1 MSVKLSNLYSLLRNM
16 KIVSFLLPFVFL
28 LACVYAL
35 LSVPPFIANTQ
46 NRVFDQYN
54 RWQPRQPLND
64 AVVFVDIDEA
74 SLKKYG
80 QFPWPRNLF
89 GDLVLSMTEAGAA
102 AIALDVLF
110 PEPDRTAPQSIIR
123 EWTDLQKNPD
133 ASEWQQLQ
141 EKLTDI
147 IDDPDRYFARILA
160 NTPSII
166 SIMLHPEGAALPAPK
181 TGFALRSNGDP
192 ITGAPV
198 TSPYQALQGE
208 NKAIV
213 NIAPIQN
220 AALAQGAI
228 NARIDADGIIRRT
241 ALLLK
246 GGEALIYPSLGLE
259 ALRVAQGAGGFA
271 LKASTIQGEE
281 AYASGLGLSRLK
293 VGQFVVPIEADGS
306 MRLYYAAP
314 DAVTKISAS
323 DILAPNF
330 ERDRLT
336 GRIAFIGTSAAGLKD
351 LRATPLDPAM
361 AGVLVHAQAAQQII
375 DGVFLR
381 RPVWLQTTEPLI
393 ALLAGLLLIVL
404 TLRYGVPLASIMLAV
419 ILAGLAYSSWWAFE
433 THLHLLDPVL
443 PGFAIT
449 SSFLLAGFIN
459 YLQTE
464 RERREV
470 RQAFGQY
477 LSPELVEE
485 IAQNPQNLQ
494 LGGAEKPVTVMFAD
508 IRGFTHISE
517 QLKNHPHELT
527 RVINLFLTDL
537 SQAIQDAGGT
547 IDKYIGDCIMAFWNA
562 PSEIETHAQAACM
575 AALRMKEQLIA
586 LNQQLADDEALKN
599 LWSGQL
605 AIGVGVNTGQC
616 LVGNVGSRQ
625 RFNYSVMGDPVNIAA
640 RLESQ
645 TKNYGLPILVGS
657 KTRAEIDN
665 LAFLELDLISLK
677 GKQEAERV
685 FALIGDDTVL
695 QCADFKALEQTHR
708 DMLQAYRAQDW
719 SKALTL
725 ITQLETQHSGGAELQ
740 TLYDLYKQRIDA
752 FETLPPPIDWNGVY
766 LAQEK

>member
-1 MSVKLSNLYSLLRNM
+1 M
-16 KIVSFLLPFVFL
+16 KIVSFLLPFIFL
-28 LACVYAL
+28 LASVYAL
-35 LSVPPFIANTQ
+35 LSVPPYIANTQ

-54 RWQPRQPLND
+54 RWLPRQPLND

-74 SLKKYG
+74 SLQKFG

-89 GDLVLSMTEAGAA
+89 GDLVLAMTEAGAA

-110 PEPDRTAPQSIIR
+110 SEPDRTAPQTIVQ
-123 EWTDLQKNPD
+123 EWADLQKNTD
-133 ASEWQQLQ
+133 AVEWQQLQ
-141 EKLTDI
+141 EKLSDM

-166 SIMLHPEGAALPAPK
+166 SIMLHPDGTDLPAPK
-181 TGFALRSNGDP
+181 TGFALRSSGDT
-192 ITGAPV
+192 IQAETPV
-198 TSPYQALQGE
+198 SSPFHALRGE
-208 NKAIV
+208 EKAIV

-220 AALAQGAI
+220 AARAQGVI
-228 NARIDADGIIRRT
+228 NARIDPDGIIRRT
-241 ALLLK
+241 ALILK
-246 GGEALIYPSLGLE
+246 GGDALIYPSLGLE
-259 ALRVAQGAGGFA
+259 ALRVAQGAGSFA
-271 LKASTIQGEE
+271 LKASNIQGEE
-281 AYASGLGLSRLK
+281 AHASGLGLSRLK
-293 VGQFVVPIEADGS
+293 VGQFIVPIEADGS

-314 DAVTKISAS
+314 NAVTRISAG
-323 DILAPNF
+323 DLLAPNF
-330 ERDRLT
+330 ERDRLA

-381 RPVWLQTTEPLI
+381 RPLWLQTTEPLI
-393 ALLAGLLLIVL
+393 ALFAGLLLIIL
-404 TLRYGVPLASIMLAV
+404 ALRYGLTPASLMLAV
-419 ILAGLAYSSWWAFE
+419 ILAGLAYTSWWAFE
-433 THLHLLDPVL
+433 THLHLFDPLL
-443 PGFAIT
+443 PALAIT
-449 SSFLLAGFIN
+449 GSFLLAGFLN

-494 LGGAEKPVTVMFAD
+494 LGGAEKPITVMFAD
-508 IRGFTHISE
+508 IRGFTQISE
-517 QLKNHPHELT
+517 QLKSHPHELT

-537 SQAIQDAGGT
+537 SQAIQEAGGT

-562 PSEIETHAQAACM
+562 PSETKTHAYAACV
-575 AALRMKEQLIA
+575 AALRMKQQLIV
-586 LNQQLADDEALKN
+586 LNQKLAADKALKD
-599 LWSGQL
+599 LWEGQL
-605 AIGVGVNTGQC
+605 AIGIGVNTGQC

-645 TKNYGLPILVGS
+645 TKNYGMPILVGS

-685 FALIGDDTVL
+685 FALIGDETL
-695 QCADFKALEQTHR
+695 FSSADFKALEQTHNN
-708 DMLQAYRAQDW
+708 MLLAFRAQDW
-719 SKALTL
+719 SAALTL
-725 ITQLETQHSGGAELQ
+725 IKQLEKEKINGVELQ
-740 TLYDLYKQRIDA
+740 AFYELYKQRIN
-752 FETLPPPIDWNGVY
+752 TYKTTPPPIDWNGVY
-766 LAQEK
+766 LAQAK